1 VYLDHVALAM
11 RDAQPVIDTLV
22 AELGGTLIQGAYA
35 VGFKPLHVR
44 MGDADTG
51 MMIELLEPY
60 AVEQSD
66 FLERFLQSRGE
77 GVHHLTL
84 KSTDLVAEL
93 DRLLEL
99 GFSPVNVHVDGPD
112 WKELF
117 LTPKEAHGTVVQLT
131 EGGYLFPSFAEQLA
145 HAREHGP
152 WTQPQWWT
160 DPPPRAEPPT
170 YLHRIVVRT
179 PSLDDTVAFYTDVLG
194 ATVDADTGSRTTPM
208 VDVVWGDRG
217 RVGLELDR
225 TGAPGVARLE
235 LTGPGPARRLTLAGT
250 EFVVEP

>member
-1 VYLDHVALAM
+1 VYLDHVALAT
-11 RDAQPVIDTLV
+11 RDAQPVLDTLV
-22 AELGGTLIQGAYA
+22 GELGGTLLTGANA
-35 VGFKPLHVR
+35 VGFRPIHVR
-44 MGDADTG
+44 MGDAAAG
-51 MMIELLEPY
+51 MTIELLEPF

-66 FLERFLQSRGE
+66 FLERFLRTRGP

-84 KSTDLVAEL
+84 KAPDLRAEL
-93 DRLLEL
+93 ERVLTA
-99 GFSPVNVHVDGPD
+99 GFSPVNVSVDGPD

-131 EGGYLFPSFAEQLA
+131 EGGNVFASFAEQFA

-152 WTQPQWWT
+152 WTQPQWWS
-160 DPPPRAEPPT
+160 DPPPRAETPT
-170 YLHRIVVRT
+170 FLHRIVVRT
-179 PSLDDTVAFYTDVLG
+179 PALDETVAFYTDILG
-194 ATVDADTGSRTTPM
+194 ATVDAERAGA

-225 TGAPGVARLE
+225 AAAPGVARLE

-250 EFVVEP
+250 ELVIEP

>member
-1 VYLDHVALAM
+1 
-11 RDAQPVIDTLV
+11 
-22 AELGGTLIQGAYA
+22 
-35 VGFKPLHVR
+35 VGFRPIHVR
-44 MGDADTG
+44 MGDAAGG
-51 MMIELLEPY
+51 MTIELLEPF

-66 FLERFLQSRGE
+66 FLERFLQTRGP

-84 KSTDLVAEL
+84 KSTDLRAEL
-93 DRLLEL
+93 ERLQAG
-99 GFSPVNVHVDGPD
+99 GFSPVNVSVDGD
-112 WKELF
+112 NWKELF

-131 EGGYLFPSFAEQLA
+131 EGGNLFATFAEQFA

-152 WTQPQWWT
+152 WVQPQWWS

-179 PSLDDTVAFYTDVLG
+179 PVLDDAVAFYTDILG
-194 ATVDADTGSRTTPM
+194 ATVETERADA

-225 TGAPGVARLE
+225 VEAAGVARLE

-250 EFVVEP
+250 EFVIEP

>member
-1 VYLDHVALAM
+1 MYLDHVALAT
-11 RDAQPVIDTLV
+11 RDAQPTIDTLV
-22 AELGGTLIQGAYA
+22 AELGGTLITGAHA

-44 MGDADTG
+44 MGDATAG

-60 AVEQSD
+60 AVEQAD

-84 KSTDLVAEL
+84 KSPDLRAEL
-93 DRLLEL
+93 ERLLAA
-99 GFSPVNVHVDGPD
+99 GFSPVNVSVDGPD

-131 EGGYLFPSFAEQLA
+131 EGGYLFPSFAEQFA

-179 PSLDDTVAFYTDVLG
+179 PSLDDTVAFYTDVLR

-250 EFVVEP
+250 EFVIEP